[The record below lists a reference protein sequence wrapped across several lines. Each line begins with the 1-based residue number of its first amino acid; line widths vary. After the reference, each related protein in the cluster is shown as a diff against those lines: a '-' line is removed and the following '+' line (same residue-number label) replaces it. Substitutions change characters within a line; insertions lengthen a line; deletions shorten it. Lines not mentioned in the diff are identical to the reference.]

1 MGMASIP
8 DSLIFEFLIRVPV
21 KSLSRFKCV
30 NKFWRSLISNPDFMY
45 TQLQT
50 TKSTLINHHDDSS
63 NCLIISYLLH
73 DHDHNLTT
81 VHFYTI
87 KDHHDHPSAF
97 LEFSAQVTYDSY
109 HFLPPCNGL
118 LCFYSA
124 RAGIYVCN
132 PSIGYIVRIPD
143 SIASGFRLLSC
154 GFGFDQHTRSY
165 KIIRIL
171 EKVAADHDDGLRIEV
186 LTMGVNSRMKM
197 IYGGFRFPNR
207 QPPVYANG
215 FFYWINNNSS
225 GFFIQSFDIGS
236 ERFGIIQVPE
246 NVSGKDWRLFSLEE
260 LGGDQLC
267 LVDLDFEMEGKKRM
281 DLWMFKGVSWVQET
295 ILHPSEPLDATRPVA
310 FHSGEILLHGFIR
323 GLDPCLN
330 WYHLQTRRF
339 RGAYNYTGQIL
350 SPYFHVRPYVH
361 SLVSLQL

>member
-30 NKFWRSLISNPDFMY
+30 NKFWRSLISNPDFIY

-50 TKSTLINHHDDSS
+50 TKTLINHHDHSSSS

-73 DHDHNLTT
+73 DHDHNHTT

-87 KDHHDHPSAF
+87 KDHHDPSAF

-132 PSIGYIVRIPD
+132 PSIKYIVRIPD
-143 SIASGFRLLSC
+143 SIAIRCRLLSC
-154 GFGFDQHTRSY
+154 GLGFDQYTRSY

-171 EKVAADHDDGLRIEV
+171 ENVAADHDDGLKIEV
-186 LTMGVNSRMKM
+186 LTMGINSRTKKM
-197 IYGGFRFPNR
+197 INGGFRFPNR
-207 QPPVYANG
+207 QPPVYAIC
-215 FFYWINNNSS
+215 FFYWINNNSGCNSNSS

-236 ERFGIIQVPE
+236 EKFGIIQFPE
-246 NVSGKDWRLFSLEE
+246 KVSGKDWRLFSLEE
-260 LGGDQLC
+260 LGGELC

-281 DLWMFKGVSWVQET
+281 DLWVFKRSSWFQET
-295 ILHPSEPLDATRPVA
+295 ILHPPEPLDATRPVA
-310 FHSGEILLHGFIR
+310 FHG
-323 GLDPCLN
+323 
-330 WYHLQTRRF
+330 
-339 RGAYNYTGQIL
+339 
-350 SPYFHVRPYVH
+350 
-361 SLVSLQL
+361 